1 MSNKEKT
8 YQIRYNTHST
18 SDKDSWRLI
27 CGDEEILVSNI
38 IIKSKVITT
47 KDFIEELGWK
57 YHVTCIGVLKV
68 KDGVAYI
75 NEVDNSTKRHILK
88 TISYRVLGTSITVIG
103 AYCFGLSIQ
112 MSSLLGMSELL
123 IKPLIYFLHERLWF
137 KFIKI
142 K

>member
-8 YQIRYNTHST
+8 YQIRYNTLSN

-27 CGDEEILVSNI
+27 CSDEEILVSNI

-57 YHVTCIGVLKV
+57 YHVTCTGVLKV

>member
-8 YQIRYNTHST
+8 YQIRYNTLST

-27 CGDEEILVSNI
+27 CSDEEILVSNI
-38 IIKSKVITT
+38 IIKSKAITT

-57 YHVTCIGVLKV
+57 YHVTCTGVLKV

-123 IKPLIYFLHERLWF
+123 IKPLIYFLHERFWF
-137 KFIKI
+137 RFIKI

>member
-1 MSNKEKT
+1 MKNKEKT
-8 YQIRYNTHST
+8 YQIRYNTKST
-18 SDKDSWRLI
+18 SDKDIWRLI
-27 CGDEEILVSNI
+27 CEDEEILVSNI
-38 IIKSKVITT
+38 FIKSKVITT

-57 YHVTCIGVLKV
+57 YHVTCVGVLKV
-68 KDGVAYI
+68 EDGVAYI
-75 NEVDNSTKRHILK
+75 NEVDNSTKRHLLK
-88 TISYRVLGTSITVIG
+88 TISYRLLGTSVTVIG

-123 IKPLIYFLHERLWF
+123 IKPLIYFFHERFWF